1 MHFFFLF
8 FSILKEFLEEF
19 DRVLSTKLECASKD
33 AEENKKTLDEM
44 SEKLT
49 EVERKR
55 IEVKKKS

>member
-1 MHFFFLF
+1 M
-8 FSILKEFLEEF
+8 EEF

-55 IEVKKKS
+55 IEVKKNPRSVVVLIFH